1 MIETGTPAY
10 LRPYV
15 ESTRRHA
22 GGFGSLLWANPHTQH
37 LRFDAIARAFDFTGR
52 FMLDAGCGRAD
63 LLPFLLDRG
72 IVPSRYVG
80 IEAIPI
86 LAGRAKRNADEILE
100 IDFAA
105 DRTAFDLEPD
115 AIIFSGSLNTFD
127 SISFWALLER
137 AFRSVR
143 EAVVFNCLISS
154 ELAAG
159 SHLIWHER
167 RELVRRAKSIT
178 PRVRLIDDYLKG
190 DATIVLEKSR

>member
-1 MIETGTPAY
+1 MIETGTPVY

-22 GGFGSLLWANPHTQH
+22 GGFGSLLWASPYTQH

-72 IVPSRYVG
+72 IVPARYVCV
-80 IEAIPI
+80 EAMPI
-86 LAGRAKRNADEILE
+86 LADRAKRNADEILE
-100 IDFAA
+100 IDFAT
-105 DRTAFDLEPD
+105 DRSAFDLEPD
-115 AIIFSGSLNTFD
+115 AIVFSGSLNTFD

-137 AFRSVR
+137 AFRAAR
-143 EAVVFNCLISS
+143 EAVVFNCLISP

-159 SHLIWHER
+159 SHLIWHDR
-167 RELVRRAKSIT
+167 SELVRRAKSIA
-178 PRVRLIDDYLKG
+178 PRVRFIDDYLEG
-190 DATIVLEKSR
+190 DATVVLEKSR